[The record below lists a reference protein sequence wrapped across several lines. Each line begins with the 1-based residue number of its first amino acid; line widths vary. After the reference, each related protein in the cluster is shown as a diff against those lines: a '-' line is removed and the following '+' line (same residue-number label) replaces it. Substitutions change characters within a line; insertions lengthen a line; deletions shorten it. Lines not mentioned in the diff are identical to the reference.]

1 MMTPTAVR
9 EQLEQQSAMLRITI
23 HELRRPLGVVDGWLS
38 MIQDGSLEPLQSSAH
53 AEQAF
58 SAMSGDPLWRR
69 PYQLRRVVAS
79 AVAAVEHEARSRQ
92 ISVDQGGPEV
102 EAKVDPD
109 RLRIALVNLV
119 ANAIRHSPA
128 GSVVEVVIRPER
140 GAVTIAVSDDGPG
153 IAPADAAHIFDPWY
167 QGEGAPAGLGL
178 GLWIVRTIVEWHRG
192 RVTLESTPGHGAT
205 FHIVLPRGDDATEQ
219 VEVQGSAAR

>member
-1 MMTPTAVR
+1 
-9 EQLEQQSAMLRITI
+9 
-23 HELRRPLGVVDGWLS
+23 VVDGWLS

-58 SAMSGDPLWRR
+58 SAMSGAVQEMAALIDGLAAIARHEDQVHPLWRR

-109 RLRIALVNLV
+109 GLRIALVNLV

-178 GLWIVRTIVEWHRG
+178 GLWIVRRIVEWHRG

-205 FHIVLPRGDDATEQ
+205 FYIVLPRGDDATEQ